1 MNFTRRQFAPG
12 CVHGI
17 ILVFLLLH
25 CGKVSAQII
34 EAVNAGPVHVAI
46 GPEYTVVR
54 ETLAIEMAATS
65 AVVRFTGF
73 PVEADASSLML
84 KEQRG
89 DMRLIE
95 WRLPRDPLLVSNLN
109 QTTAGQA
116 VRIEYNA
123 GQKSDRP
130 TLEATIQS
138 RFTGSRK
145 FDLIYRMTG
154 LSWQVTY
161 DVLVRGDLA
170 SVTNPMS
177 VDVDGWLEINNQ
189 TLKSFS
195 NAQLTV
201 IGPDTLGGS
210 AIRKKEPGILELDD
224 DSPLADLWRFL
235 PVEPKT
241 SRVYPVIP
249 RANLPASQLVSVS
262 LVSVVRKPVERA
274 LVLRAEEVPTDS
286 RSSYARPSQIIT
298 FQNASDYGG
307 KQAVPP
313 GKALIHL
320 GNQRVSLQQEA
331 WFKHTPADGEIRI
344 DMGKVDGIRARRIDR
359 GRVEVVGGGFEQVYE
374 LRIENLLNQRV
385 RVLLDEQ
392 PPLGLTWTVIR
403 SNQPYDIRDQ
413 RLIYHPYI
421 DPNANLVIQ
430 YTVRYQIPKTQ

>member
-1 MNFTRRQFAPG
+1 MHLAWRHVASG
-12 CVHGI
+12 WVHGI

-25 CGKVSAQII
+25 CRHVSAQII
-34 EAVNAGPVHVAI
+34 EAVSAGPVHMAI
-46 GPEYTVVR
+46 GPEFTVVR
-54 ETLAIEMAATS
+54 ETLAIEMVATS
-65 AVVRFTGF
+65 AVVRFAGF
-73 PVEADASSLML
+73 PREADASSLMI
-84 KEQRG
+84 KEPRG
-89 DMRLIE
+89 DMQLVD

-109 QTTAGQA
+109 QTTVGQG
-116 VRIEYNA
+116 VRIDFNA
-123 GQKSDRP
+123 GQKSDIA

-189 TLKSFS
+189 SMKSFS
-195 NAQLTV
+195 DVRLTV

-210 AIRKKEPGILELDD
+210 VIRKKEPGILELDD

-235 PVEPKT
+235 PVEPKA
-241 SRVYPVIP
+241 SQVYPVQT
-249 RANLPASQLVSVS
+249 RVNLPPAQMVSIS
-262 LVSVVRKPVERA
+262 LVSVVRKPVDRA

-307 KQAVPP
+307 NQAVPP
-313 GKALIHL
+313 GKALIHV

-344 DMGKVDGIRARRIDR
+344 DMGKVDGVRARRIDR
-359 GRVEVVGGGFEQVYE
+359 GRVEIVGGGYEQVYE
-374 LRIENLLNQRV
+374 LRIENMLDQRV
-385 RVLLDEQ
+385 RILLDEQ

-413 RLIYHPYI
+413 RLIYHPFI
-421 DPNANLVIQ
+421 DRNSNLLIQ
-430 YTVRYQIPKTQ
+430 YTVRYQIPKAQ